1 LSFSRREVVLQTW
14 ASSYTHGRSSRS
26 RCGLRERD
34 REQAVLKAAVEEDVA
49 EARRDD
55 AADSEAAYG
64 PYGGLARAATG
75 EVRARE
81 QDRRVAIG
89 ILVERAVGVQ
99 RSVGCVAQRLK
110 RAALAGAFGSFLQ
123 KRGQEMDEAR

>member
-1 LSFSRREVVLQTW
+1 MTALEVDAELPGAGLGRERVDV
-14 ASSYTHGRSSRS
+14 
-26 RCGLRERD
+26 GLRERD
-34 REQAVLKAAVEEDVA
+34 REQAVLEAAVEEDVA

-55 AADSEAAYG
+55 AADPEAAYG
-64 PYGGLARAATG
+64 PYGGLARAAAR

-99 RSVGCVAQRLK
+99 RSVGV
-110 RAALAGAFGSFLQ
+110 
-123 KRGQEMDEAR
+123 